1 MDERQSMTGGKAGFL
16 RRLGTVGV
24 VSLLAFGGLSGTVAA
39 KPQVNTDQYELS
51 SGSVVEWVDPW
62 MLDERNSG
70 FSSDAAGDIVT
81 LTDGESQ
88 FILSTSPGL
97 LTPEDGRD
105 SLIGQYEDTRDDVVE
120 IDADGDKSSAYS
132 ILTFADDDGETWG
145 SYSSWSLSSDGQ
157 TLIGLELIALVDEVE
172 SAMEAA
178 QGGIAVDGVTVFG
191 DADGAEIADS
201 IAAGKTTRAKSSTSS
216 KSSKSSKSES
226 KSSKSESKSSK
237 SSSGKSSSKTGKS
250 RTSKTSSIDPAFE
263 DAGLI
268 DETSYES
275 PQYGYSV
282 TWDDPWV
289 INPGDEQAVI
299 SDTSSGQD
307 SVYIATEDPTYALL
321 SVTGLV
327 SNGTTAA
334 QVADTWSSQDFLDQY
349 TGEGTEVLLADSSR
363 KGGAVVTYGPL
374 KSNENVDVVIVREV
388 VSFDGGDTLVLLTL
402 VSPADDF
409 AEIYDSVQEAVQLDG
424 GQSMGFFT
432 TDEVLDELP

>member
-1 MDERQSMTGGKAGFL
+1 MVDERQSMTGGKAGFL

-39 KPQVNTDQYELS
+39 KPGVNTDQYELS

-62 MLDERNSG
+62 VLDERNSG

-105 SLIGQYEDTRDDVVE
+105 GLIEQYEDTRDDVVE

-145 SYSSWSLSSDGQ
+145 SYSWWSLSDDGQ

-191 DADGAEIADS
+191 DTDGAEIADS

-216 KSSKSSKSES
+216 KSSKSSKT
-226 KSSKSESKSSK
+226 SKSESKSSK
-237 SSSGKSSSKTGKS
+237 SSSKTSKS
-250 RTSKTSSIDPAFE
+250 RTSKTSAIDPAFE

-307 SVYIATEDPTYALL
+307 AVYIATEDPTYALL

-327 SNGTTAA
+327 SNGTTTA

-374 KSNENVDVVIVREV
+374 QSNENVDVVIVREV
-388 VSFDGGDTLVLLTL
+388 VSFDGGDTLVLMTL
-402 VSPADDF
+402 VSPVDDF
-409 AEIYDSVQEAVQLDG
+409 AEIYDSAQEAVQLDG

-432 TDEVLDELP
+432 TDEILDELP

>member
-39 KPQVNTDQYELS
+39 KPGVNTDQYELS

-62 MLDERNSG
+62 VLDERNSG

-105 SLIGQYEDTRDDVVE
+105 GLIEQYEDTRDDVVE

-145 SYSSWSLSSDGQ
+145 SYSWWSLSDDGQ

-191 DADGAEIADS
+191 DTDGAEIADS

-216 KSSKSSKSES
+216 KSSKSSKT
-226 KSSKSESKSSK
+226 SKSESKSSK
-237 SSSGKSSSKTGKS
+237 SSSKTSKS
-250 RTSKTSSIDPAFE
+250 RTSKTSAIDPAFE

-307 SVYIATEDPTYALL
+307 AVYIATEDPTYALL

-327 SNGTTAA
+327 SNGTTTA

-374 KSNENVDVVIVREV
+374 QSNENVDVVIVREV
-388 VSFDGGDTLVLLTL
+388 VSFDGGDTLVLMTL
-402 VSPADDF
+402 VSPVDDF
-409 AEIYDSVQEAVQLDG
+409 AEIYDSAQEAVQLDG

-432 TDEVLDELP
+432 TDEILDELP